1 MKFEKILFH
10 TRFRELAL
18 NSFKSIL
25 ELEKAGLKKVVLAH
39 IIPREDFLV
48 PYGGY
53 MKDKEE
59 ELVELAKIRFEEWR
73 QTVADHPTEIDFR
86 VEVGSVNDKI
96 LEIAQK
102 ENVDLIVAGRK
113 KRTLLEKIYVGSHI
127 LDLVRR
133 SPKPVLLSKYMV
145 QFEWEGES
153 LTRTNDKV
161 FSCPMLATD
170 WSEPSENALDALLA
184 MKGVTQ
190 RVIVA
195 HNIDSKLT
203 KNRSKTD
210 IRGLEEESRK
220 RLEKYCDTLKKNG
233 LTAEPH
239 LSFGHTATEIIRL
252 SREHRATMIILGRTG
267 KDWFQEYW
275 FGGVSHRVAENSE
288 LPVMLVP

>member
-18 NSFKSIL
+18 NSFTSIL

-59 ELVELAKIRFEEWR
+59 ELIELAKINFEEWR
-73 QTVADHPTEIDFR
+73 QTVADHPVEMDFR
-86 VEVGSVNDKI
+86 VEVGSVNDKM
-96 LEIAQK
+96 LEIAQQ
-102 ENVDLIVAGRK
+102 EDVDLVVAGRK
-113 KRTLLEKIYVGSHI
+113 KRSLLEKIYVGSHI

-145 QFEWEGES
+145 QFEWEGET
-153 LTRTNDKV
+153 LTRTNDRV

-170 WSEPSENALDALLA
+170 WSEPSENAIQALLA
-184 MKGVTQ
+184 MKGAIQ
-190 RVIVA
+190 KVILT

-203 KNRSKTD
+203 KNRSKID
-210 IRGLEEESRK
+210 IRALEEESRK
-220 RLEKYCDTLKKNG
+220 RLEKYCDTLKKHG
-233 LTAEPH
+233 MSAEPH

-252 SREHRATMIILGRTG
+252 SREHGATMIILGRTG
-267 KDWFQEYW
+267 KDWFHEYW